1 MKHLYLKDNGEVKDA
16 STSLMVGT
24 WSTNETTGHIHIYL
38 YTVPAEVRHER
49 PATHESVMAEHRALN
64 QPHVKRIVKY
74 NPKTMRFESHIIM
87 I

>member
-24 WSTNETTGHIHIYL
+24 WHRSSITGDIHIFL
-38 YTVPAEVRHER
+38 SRAPVEVKHER
-49 PATHESVMAEHRALN
+49 PATHESVMAEHNALN
-64 QPHVKRIVKY
+64 PPHVKRVVKY